1 MISLIVAMDSDGVIG
16 AEGAIPWDLPE
27 DRAYFR
33 RTTLGHPV
41 IMGRRTF
48 ESIGAPLQGRQNIL
62 MSRNPSYRA
71 EGTQVVKSATAAL
84 AAVAGAR
91 EAFVLGGAEIYEVFL
106 PLATRLYITHV
117 DVKVAGD
124 TRFPEVRW
132 EEWRRTEET
141 PGTGSDPSIRFG
153 VYERVASEGASR

>member
-1 MISLIVAMDSDGVIG
+1 MKRRGTTILELAVAGALIG
-16 AEGAIPWDLPE
+16 ALLVVCLQLLA
-27 DRAYFR
+27 A
-33 RTTLGHPV
+33 TAA
-41 IMGRRTF
+41 GRR
-48 ESIGAPLQGRQNIL
+48 AADQQQCAIL
-62 MSRNPSYRA
+62 ELDNVMERVVARPWA
-71 EGTQVVKSATAAL
+71 ELTTAAL

-132 EEWRRTEET
+132 EEWRRTDET